1 MGGVDGLMVSEL
13 ARRSGVPAST
23 VRYYEQEGLLPARRS
38 PSGYRL
44 YDEVAVDRLAFIGT
58 AKSLGLPL
66 PEIRRL
72 LEPWQHG
79 ECSDVQH
86 ELLPLVEQRMAETRD
101 RIRELSGFADHLSRA
116 HAQLEAIDRQGPC
129 DSSCALLGREETVV
143 GPVLASLPLVESA
156 DEAVIACGLD
166 EADRDARATHWREV
180 LAAATARAAIPG
192 GVQLTLDRARL
203 RLTDLVELAEA
214 ESRCCS
220 FFDLVVHLGPPVRLD
235 ARAPEHALA
244 LVHELF
250 GSPDPQ

>member
-1 MGGVDGLMVSEL
+1 MVSEL

-66 PEIRRL
+66 PEIRQL

-86 ELLPLVEQRMAETRD
+86 ELLPSVERRMAETRD
-101 RIRELSGFADHLSRA
+101 RIRELSVFAERLSRA
-116 HAQLEAIDRQGPC
+116 HAQLEAIDREGPC
-129 DSSCALLGREETVV
+129 DPSCALLGRPETVA
-143 GPVLASLPLVESA
+143 GPVLSSLPVGESA
-156 DEAVIACGLD
+156 DDAVIACSLD
-166 EADRDARATHWREV
+166 GADREARVAHWRAA
-180 LAAATARAAIPG
+180 LSAATAREAIPG
-192 GVQLTLDRARL
+192 GVQLTFDRARL
-203 RLTDLVELAEA
+203 RLADLVELAEA
-214 ESRCCS
+214 EARCCS
-220 FFDLVVHLGPPVRLD
+220 FVDLVVHIGPPVRLD
-235 ARAPEHALA
+235 ATAPEHGLA

-250 GSPDPQ
+250 GAHP

>member
-1 MGGVDGLMVSEL
+1 MNGLTVSQL

-23 VRYYEQEGLLPARRS
+23 VRFYEQEGLLPARRS

-86 ELLPLVEQRMAETRD
+86 ELLPLVEQRTAETRD
-101 RIRELSGFADHLSRA
+101 RIRELRGFADRLSRA
-116 HAQLEAIDRQGPC
+116 RAQLEAIERQGPC
-129 DSSCALLGREETVV
+129 DASCALLGREETVV
-143 GPVLASLPLVESA
+143 GPVLASLPLAESA
-156 DEAVIACGLD
+156 GDADIACGLD
-166 EADRDARATHWREV
+166 EADREARAAQWREV
-180 LAAATARAAIPG
+180 LSAATARAAIPG
-192 GVQLTLDRARL
+192 GVRLTFDRARL

-220 FFDLVVHLGPPVRLD
+220 FVDLVVHIGPPVRLD
-235 ARAPEHALA
+235 ARAPEHALP